1 MLLYKQIKK
10 INKEYVKRTL
20 NNLLKEDTPN
30 GDPTT
35 TTTISKNEKG
45 KYVIRAREKM
55 VFCGSTIIKNAF
67 TGAVKIN
74 MATQDGD
81 PLKANTE
88 IAHIHGN
95 KREILTKERLVL
107 NMIQHLS
114 GIATNTNKYVKKI
127 NNNKIKI
134 LDTRKTT
141 PGLRI
146 FEKNAVYHGGGSN
159 HRLDLS
165 SGIMIKDNHITNNI
179 DEMAQKLKKQT
190 RKLPI
195 QMEIDNI
202 NQISKANTQ
211 AVDAFLLDNMQPAQI
226 RKCIRKIN
234 QMKVKNKKIFIE
246 VSGGITLKNI
256 LKYNIEGVN
265 GISIGALTHQSQSV
279 DIGLDIES

>member
-20 NNLLKEDTPN
+20 NNLLKEDAPN

-35 TTTISKNEKG
+35 TTTVSKKEKG
-45 KYVIRAREKM
+45 KYVIRSREKM

-107 NMIQHLS
+107 NMIQRLS

-179 DEMAQKLKKQT
+179 DEMVQKLKKQT

-211 AVDAFLLDNMQPAQI
+211 AVDAFLLDNMQPVQI
-226 RKCIRKIN
+226 RRCIRKIN

>member
-20 NNLLKEDTPN
+20 SSLLKEDVPN

-35 TTTISKNEKG
+35 TTTISKKEKG

-67 TGAVKIN
+67 TRAVKIK
-74 MATQDGD
+74 MDTQDGD

-88 IAHIHGN
+88 IAHIYGN

-114 GIATNTNKYVKKI
+114 GISTNTNKYVKKL

-141 PGLRI
+141 PGLRV

-159 HRLDLS
+159 HRLNLS
-165 SGIMIKDNHITNNI
+165 SGIMIKDNHIVNNI
-179 DEMAQKLKKQT
+179 DEIVEKLKKQT
-190 RKLPI
+190 RRLPI

-202 NQISKANTQ
+202 NQISKENTR
-211 AVDAFLLDNMQPAQI
+211 AVDAFLLDNMQPAEI
-226 RKCIRKIN
+226 KRCIRKIN
-234 QMKVKNKKIFIE
+234 QMKRKNKKIFIE

-256 LKYNIEGVN
+256 LKYDIEGVN